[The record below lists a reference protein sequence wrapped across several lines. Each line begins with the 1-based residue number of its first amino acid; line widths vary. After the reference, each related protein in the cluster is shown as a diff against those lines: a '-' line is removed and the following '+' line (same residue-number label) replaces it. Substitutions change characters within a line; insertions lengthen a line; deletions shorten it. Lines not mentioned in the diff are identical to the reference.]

1 MWDVLHYQF
10 KKGGNNLNKK
20 ENWPE
25 IIEKKHWGLHFYK
38 PNADF
43 TDEENEYQNLDSYI
57 YYSDIIDNY
66 LQNIWEKI
74 DNILSN
80 NNLSAEKIDLI
91 QIEFEKHSSRLIW
104 IVEWY
109 EQNTDEFW
117 LVTEKYITELLKP
130 ELEKTNNKIHKI
142 IWNLHIVQ

>member
-10 KKGGNNLNKK
+10 KKGGNNLN
-20 ENWPE
+20 ENEKWPE
-25 IIEKKHWGLHFYK
+25 IIEKKLWLHFYK
-38 PNADF
+38 PNRDF

-74 DNILSN
+74 DNILSK
-80 NNLSAEKIDLI
+80 NNLSSDKIDLI
-91 QIEFEKHSSRLIW
+91 QIEFEKLSSHLIW

-130 ELEKTNNKIHKI
+130 ELKKANHKIHKI
-142 IWNLHIVQ
+142 IWNLHVVQ